1 MPECVEIR
9 VVTNQL
15 REKIKGKTLLS
26 YELSSLLKTNLTPL
40 NLPTI
45 IENVRCHGKRIIIE
59 LPTQSIII
67 ALGMSGKFNDITQKH
82 THVTF
87 IFNDLILYYNDV
99 RRIGSSMQVINKGE
113 ECNKL
118 GPCLLG
124 AALTTWISK
133 KVFRRIFYRSGTRAI
148 VDILM
153 DQTILAGIGNY
164 LRIDILYVAGI
175 YPFRIGNSMTKKEI
189 ESIRIAAHEV
199 VLLSYRMGGHT
210 LLDYVDMNGNEGGYD
225 PYIYGKKKDY
235 NGFNVKYCHY
245 GGRGI
250 YYVKEVQI

>member
-1 MPECVEIR
+1 MPECIEVKIISD
-9 VVTNQL
+9 QL
-15 REKIKGKTLLS
+15 KAELKGKTLLA
-26 YELSSLLKTNLTPL
+26 YELSGLLKTNLTPL
-40 NLPTI
+40 QLPEV

-67 ALGMSGKFNDITQKH
+67 ALGMSGKFKDVKQKH

-87 IFNDLILYYNDV
+87 IFNYFTLYYNDV
-99 RRIGSSMQVINKGE
+99 RRIGSSMQVVNKGD
-113 ECNKL
+113 ECNNL

-124 AALTTWISK
+124 AALTAWISK
-133 KVFRRIFYRSGTRAI
+133 KVFRRIFYKSGTRAI

-175 YPFRIGNSMTKKEI
+175 YPFRLGNSMTKKEI

-210 LLDYVDMNGNEGGYD
+210 LLDYVDIHGDKGGYD
-225 PYIYGKKKDY
+225 PFIYGKKKDY
-235 NGFNVKYCHY
+235 NGFHVKYCHY